1 MPIYEY
7 RCNKCGEVR
16 EVILPV
22 GVNKNLTCAK
32 CGGTSVRVPSV
43 PSINFKGEGW
53 TKKFHGNTC
62 PDGSCKLEGK

>member
-7 RCNKCGEVR
+7 KCKKCGEVW
-16 EVILPV
+16 EEILPV
-22 GVNKNLTCAK
+22 GVNKKLTCAK

-53 TKKFHGNTC
+53 TKKFHRNTC

>member
-16 EVILPV
+16 EEILPV

-32 CGGTSVRVPSV
+32 CGGTMARVPSV
-43 PSINFKGEGW
+43 PSIQFKGEGW
-53 TKKFHGNTC
+53 TKKGVS
-62 PDGSCKLEGK
+62 DE

>member
-7 RCNKCGEVR
+7 KCKKCGEVW
-16 EVILPV
+16 EEILPV
-22 GVNKNLTCAK
+22 GVNKKLTCAK

-62 PDGSCKLEGK
+62 SDGSCKLEGE